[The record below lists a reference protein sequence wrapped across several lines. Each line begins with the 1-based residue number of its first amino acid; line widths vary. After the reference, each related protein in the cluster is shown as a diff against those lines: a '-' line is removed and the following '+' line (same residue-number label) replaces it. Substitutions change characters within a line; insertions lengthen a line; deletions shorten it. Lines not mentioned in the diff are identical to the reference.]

1 MNSKVDKLDVGK
13 LETTPGDLTKLSN
26 IVENNTV
33 EKAEYNELVKKVNA
47 IVTSKFVSETD
58 YNAKIKDIKDEIPSI
73 TSLATTG
80 VLTVV

>member
-58 YNAKIKDIKDEIPSI
+58 YNAKIKDIKDKVPSI
-73 TSLATTG
+73 TRVATTG

>member
-13 LETTPGDLTKLSN
+13 LETTPGDLAKLSN

-33 EKAEYNELVKKVNA
+33 EKYEYNELVKKVNA

-58 YNAKIKDIKDEIPSI
+58 YNAKIKDIKDKITSI